1 MEFTYD
7 LTVDPDAVNNT
18 HAFALEMIGHNKA
31 VLEVGC
37 ATGYFTKALAG
48 RGCKVVG
55 MELEPL
61 AAQQAEEW
69 ADRVVVGNVDS
80 PGQWDLVD
88 DESFDVVTFG
98 DVLEHL
104 RDPLAVLRMAVAKL
118 KPTGFV
124 VTSLPNVA
132 HGDVRLS
139 LLRGTFEYRD
149 TGLLD
154 RTHMRFFTLRSVREL
169 LGEAGLV
176 VVDTRRVI
184 VPLFDTEF
192 GLRREDYPEA
202 VVREITADADFD
214 TYQFVM
220 KSVIDNGSQ
229 AVTDMAH
236 RVEEL
241 GDRAHELE
249 VRNRLLRDEVV
260 KHTDYDELREHHEQ
274 LNEEVGAWVAHA
286 AELNEQIAGL
296 REELDAT
303 RARAEGAE
311 DTAHR
316 LDLALAASQQAN
328 DALRNSRALRLT
340 APLRRLHAA
349 LRGRPETS
357 VAPPAP

>member
-1 MEFTYD
+1 M
-7 LTVDPDAVNNT
+7 
-18 HAFALEMIGHNKA
+18 
-31 VLEVGC
+31 
-37 ATGYFTKALAG
+37 
-48 RGCKVVG
+48 
-55 MELEPL
+55 
-61 AAQQAEEW
+61 
-69 ADRVVVGNVDS
+69 
-80 PGQWDLVD
+80 
-88 DESFDVVTFG
+88 VTFG

-118 KPTGFV
+118 KPTGFI

-139 LLRGTFEYRD
+139 LLRGAFEYRD

-154 RTHMRFFTLRSVREL
+154 RTHMRFFTLQSVREL

-202 VVREITADADFD
+202 VVQEITADADFD

-274 LNEEVGAWVAHA
+274 LNEEIGAWVAHA
-286 AELNEQIAGL
+286 AELNEQIAGAA
-296 REELDAT
+296 RGAGRHEGTGRGGRGHRPPARPGSGGQPAGER
-303 RARAEGAE
+303 RAAEFQGAPPHRAVAP
-311 DTAHR
+311 
-316 LDLALAASQQAN
+316 AA
-328 DALRNSRALRLT
+328 
-340 APLRRLHAA
+340 
-349 LRGRPETS
+349 GRPPRQAGDLGRAARS
-357 VAPPAP
+357 VTPARHR